1 MALIITQEGPL
12 EVLYNN
18 LQISDLL
25 KAEAG
30 TAYYVDSAGDDS
42 TGDGSVGSPWA
53 TLNYAV
59 SQVPKNLNSL
69 SSVSIV
75 VNDGT
80 YNSHDKVEIKG
91 FFNGML
97 QIYSSGY
104 DPDGCIIN
112 FTSAGA
118 GTHPIHVVGCTAT
131 IYIAALT
138 LNVATNN
145 KACIYAEHATR
156 VYAETID
163 YGTNGVAT
171 GTYGVWANYGSVVT
185 VESPADAGANVVNT
199 GIRSQG
205 GSVVQ
210 LVSPTAFGTTF
221 LSQSGGLIN
230 EDSSL
235 YSAGNIG
242 IFPNNVTSP
251 VISSSNT
258 AISGSLFKDED
269 DMASDDAGALCS
281 QQSIKAYTDLHIK
294 HSLATAANDFLV
306 ASGVGVFV
314 KKTLAET
321 GAILEG
327 DISHANIQGT
337 HNLTTD
343 IDHDELTN
351 FAVNEHFTVASIDHG
366 SISGLGDDDHTIY
379 LLADGTRSL
388 SGDWDAGAHTIQCDT
403 ISATSATG
411 LRLSD
416 DSDSLGIFIEDG
428 GQVAIG
434 HTNPGYPLD
443 VYHVSYSNLFRLR
456 SGSANAYMYFYDGV
470 VTYGMTMGIIGGYFS
485 IRPDTVDDAFRIH
498 PTAVDNAVTIN
509 ASGNLILGTGLYLQS
524 ATAFFNSMKSG
535 ATQGGAGA
543 AAGELW
549 YTTSHVSL
557 PDYVVMI
564 GV

>member
-1 MALIITQEGPL
+1 MAYILS
-12 EVLYNN
+12 N
-18 LQISDLL
+18 LGYIEILNTDLSIADLATKDHDLL
-25 KAEAG
+25 
-30 TAYYVDSAGDDS
+30 
-42 TGDGSVGSPWA
+42 DG
-53 TLNYAV
+53 L
-59 SQVPKNLNSL
+59 
-69 SSVSIV
+69 
-75 VNDGT
+75 
-80 YNSHDKVEIKG
+80 
-91 FFNGML
+91 
-97 QIYSSGY
+97 
-104 DPDGCIIN
+104 
-112 FTSAGA
+112 
-118 GTHPIHVVGCTAT
+118 
-131 IYIAALT
+131 
-138 LNVATNN
+138 
-145 KACIYAEHATR
+145 
-156 VYAETID
+156 
-163 YGTNGVAT
+163 
-171 GTYGVWANYGSVVT
+171 
-185 VESPADAGANVVNT
+185 
-199 GIRSQG
+199 
-205 GSVVQ
+205 
-210 LVSPTAFGTTF
+210 
-221 LSQSGGLIN
+221 
-230 EDSSL
+230 
-235 YSAGNIG
+235 
-242 IFPNNVTSP
+242 
-251 VISSSNT
+251 
-258 AISGSLFKDED
+258 
-269 DMASDDAGALCS
+269 SDDDHTQYIL
-281 QQSIKAYTDLHIK
+281 

-306 ASGVGVFV
+306 ASGSGTFV

-327 DISHANIQGT
+327 DINHD
-337 HNLTTD
+337 NLVGF
-343 IDHDELTN
+343 ESG
-351 FAVNEHFTVASIDHG
+351 EHFTEASIDHG